1 MKKYVQILSLTMAL
15 VMAFALSAYATEDGD
30 ITEPTTA
37 VQEEST
43 TLPAVTAPEEE
54 TTTEAD
60 TTAPEEEST
69 TEAETTPEEETTTEA
84 ETTAPEE
91 ESTTEP
97 EEETTTEPT
106 EPEKPEI
113 VLPEA
118 PEFPECYTY
127 ANMQTEINWI
137 HTGEVTGFTVYL
149 YEKGEWKALGDT
161 TKNEYFLDTLLY
173 NSTYKFAIKAYIEV
187 DGVRYYS
194 ETQAEITET
203 TYPNPNPPEK
213 LIVTTADKSAKLE
226 WTSIK
231 GITGYVVYI
240 KNGST
245 WEKLTTLK
253 GEDKTTYT
261 YKNAKAGES
270 YWFAVRAYV
279 KGTNGTKYS
288 SRLAKS
294 YKHPDYTKAKIT
306 SKTAD
311 SSSVTL
317 KWDKVKDA
325 TGYRVY
331 VYKNNKW
338 TYYKG
343 IKKTTYKV
351 TGLEASTKY
360 KFKVRAYFKVDGKTT
375 WGTYSDTVTVSTKA
389 QPVKAKYISKLKKYF
404 TDGDWCVTLGG
415 LKSDMGFEYT
425 MTLAVKGDDIYV
437 KYDYK
442 ESLMQDFAYL
452 IQMEKERVYFIRYK
466 AKTYERLPDDEA
478 FEIAVTFTALAM
490 IFDMESAKGVE
501 AKKTTYGGKD
511 AIAEIYTDKVLETK
525 KTYYFV
531 NDTLKALKLTYAD
544 GTTEKF
550 KSIKITDTPSASYF
564 KLPSG
569 YKDFTR

>member
-1 MKKYVQILSLTMAL
+1 MKKYVRILNLIMAL
-15 VMAFALSAYATEDGD
+15 VMAFALGAYATEDSD

-37 VQEEST
+37 VQEET
-43 TLPAVTAPEEE
+43 TTFPDVTEPEEE

-60 TTAPEEEST
+60 TTV
-69 TEAETTPEEETTTEA
+69 PEEETTTEA

-97 EEETTTEPT
+97 ETTEPEEEPTTEPT

-161 TKNEYFLDTLLY
+161 TKNEYFLDNLLY

-203 TYPNPNPPEK
+203 TYSNPNPPEK
-213 LIVTTADKSAKLE
+213 LTVTTADKSAKLE
-226 WTSIK
+226 WTSVK

-261 YKNAKAGES
+261 YKNAKAGQS

-331 VYKNNKW
+331 VYKNSKW

-343 IKKTTYKV
+343 IKTTTYKV
-351 TGLEASTKY
+351 TGLNYSTKY
-360 KFKVRAYFKVDGKTT
+360 KFKVRAYFKADGKTT
-375 WGTYSDTVTVSTKA
+375 WGTYSDEVSVTTKA
-389 QPVKAKYISKLKKYF
+389 KTLKAQYVSKLKKNF
-404 TDGDWCVTLGG
+404 TDGDWCITMGG
-415 LKSDMGFEYT
+415 LKDDIGFEYT
-425 MTLAVKGDDIYV
+425 LTLAEKGDDIYV

-478 FEIAVTFTALAM
+478 FEIAVTFKALAM
-490 IFDMESAKGVE
+490 IFDLEYAKGVK
-501 AKKTTYGGKD
+501 AQTATYGGK
-511 AIAEIYTDKVLETK
+511 AAVSESYKDKDLNLT

-531 NDTLKALKLTYAD
+531 GGTLKALKLTYAD
-544 GTTEKF
+544 GTSETF
-550 KSIKITDTPSASYF
+550 KSLKITDTPSASYF